1 MIPFSNRFLLIFR
14 HNIYL
19 QLLLDYYYLFELSFY
34 STINK
39 SIIFGDENK
48 KRCFCLQLYEDML
61 QRSTDVD
68 EFIRM
73 HDQIYVVEMNRDG
86 QLHKL
91 LSLAYPEAATSLKSV
106 AFGDGMP
113 ASARWVREGVLAKY
127 AQPAEQR

>member
-68 EFIRM
+68 EFISIVSPVDENIIKIDRKNFCLLC
-73 HDQIYVVEMNRDG
+73 DIDPVIISDIIY
-86 QLHKL
+86 L
-91 LSLAYPEAATSLKSV
+91 LK
-106 AFGDGMP
+106 
-113 ASARWVREGVLAKY
+113 
-127 AQPAEQR
+127 